1 MKTRTT
7 RVIALSLCMLSIFG
21 ALVYRLIQLQL
32 IQGGQ
37 TAESLNAHII
47 RNYDELP
54 LNCRRYLETIEE
66 KLGVKIAMVSVGPDK
81 EANIL
86 REELL

>member
-37 TAESLNAHII
+37 TAESLNANII
-47 RNYDELP
+47 RNYDELAS
-54 LNCRRYLETIEE
+54 R
-66 KLGVKIAMVSVGPDK
+66 G
-81 EANIL
+81 
-86 REELL
+86 

>member
-37 TAESLNAHII
+37 TAESLNANII
-47 RNYDELP
+47 RNYDELASRGEI
-54 LNCRRYLETIEE
+54 LDRDGR
-66 KLGVKIAMVSVGPDK
+66 VMVDN
-81 EANIL
+81 A
-86 REELL
+86 